1 MNKKIGF
8 TLIEL
13 LIVMAISA
21 ILAGVGIKGYMG
33 TLRVERRQ
41 DAVLSLQKALIIIQS
56 TDTGSNA
63 MCPTP
68 NPTGTNVQY
77 TDTTSVTT
85 TNCRSNSGFYYL
97 HYNPA
102 GYDATIGNM
111 INSMVSGE
119 SLILQANPVPG
130 SSQATD
136 NLCATI
142 YLSNQN
148 KVYPT
153 ICGN

>member
-56 TDTGSNA
+56 TDTGSDA

-68 NPTGTNVQY
+68 NPTGASVKY

-85 TNCRSNSGFYYL
+85 TSCRSNSSFYYL
-97 HYNPA
+97 HYNPT
-102 GYDATIGNM
+102 GYTPTGTM

-130 SSQATD
+130 SSQASDT
-136 NLCATI
+136 LCSII